1 MALKSTVFKVDLQLA
16 DLDRHHYADY
26 PLTIARHPSETDERM
41 MIRLLA
47 FALFASERLRFGRGL
62 SDEDE
67 PALVE
72 DDLTGRIT
80 HWIEVGL
87 PDERRITRACGRADR
102 VSIVAYGGN
111 AARMWWQGIENRLGR
126 QKKLR
131 VLALDPEE
139 SQAMAAMAAR
149 TMRLSATIQD
159 GTLLFGDGASALNLH
174 PRALLGAD

>member
-1 MALKSTVFKVDLQLA
+1 MALKSTVFKADLQLA

-26 PLTIARHPSETDERM
+26 SLTIARHPSETDERM
-41 MIRLLA
+41 MVRLVA
-47 FALFASERLRFGRGL
+47 FALFAAERLRFGRGL

-72 DDLTGRIT
+72 DDLTGQIT

-111 AARMWWQGIENRLGR
+111 AARMWWQGIENRVAR

-131 VLALDPEE
+131 VVALPPDET
-139 SQAMAAMAAR
+139 QALAAMAAR

-159 GTLLFGDGASALNLH
+159 GILLFGNGNDALSLH
-174 PRALLGAD
+174 PQVLLGAD